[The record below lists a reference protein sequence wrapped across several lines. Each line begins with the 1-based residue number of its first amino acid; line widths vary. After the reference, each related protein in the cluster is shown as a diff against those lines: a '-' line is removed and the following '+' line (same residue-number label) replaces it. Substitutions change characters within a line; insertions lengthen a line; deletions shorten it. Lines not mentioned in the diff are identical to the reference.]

1 MLLMGGCAASS
12 IGIDAQYISADH
24 YGGHTCAEIAA
35 EGERVARRVAEISNT
50 SEDTRSSGWLL
61 PPAII
66 LLWPTIPPSD
76 DSIVADLRRLRGDFE
91 ALREA
96 SRRKRCSLRFQE
108 RFI

>member
-1 MLLMGGCAASS
+1 MGACAASS
-12 IGIDAQYISADH
+12 NGIDAQYISADQ
-24 YGGHTCAEIAA
+24 YEGHTCAEIAA
-35 EGERVARRVAEISNT
+35 EGERVSRRVAEISN
-50 SEDTRSSGWLL
+50 SAEDTRSSGWLL

-76 DSIVADLRRLRGDFE
+76 DTTVADLRRLRGDFE

-96 SRRKRCSLRFQE
+96 SRLKRCNLRFQE